1 MVGFCHWHI
10 PTFIITD
17 ISPPWW
23 DFVMVG
29 MCWVTMINPQILLP
43 SAIFVDNIVMAMIK
57 PSNIV
62 AICYICWRRQASELQ
77 KEQPIQALRS
87 AWRLFKKMLPK
98 KHPILKKC
106 YLIWLRQTD
115 FDVNHPVKG
124 FQTTSQQERQ
134 KKFHTLQLS
143 WMLPARR
150 LISGV
155 TWQLSA
161 LCTCATNVCCK
172 FQSS

>member
-1 MVGFCHWHI
+1 MIFHLYLDFFIDHLFPLEIFQSRSQRNIVQQCTRLNLIICGWFNWKIRTKAAICYLIHNKLQNLIHHGVWCMVGFWHWHI

-62 AICYICWRRQASELQ
+62 AICYICWLQAPSIRTT
-77 KEQPIQALRS
+77 KGAAHPSTPI
-87 AWRLFKKMLPK
+87 RLAPL
-98 KHPILKKC
+98 
-106 YLIWLRQTD
+106 
-115 FDVNHPVKG
+115 
-124 FQTTSQQERQ
+124 
-134 KKFHTLQLS
+134 
-143 WMLPARR
+143 
-150 LISGV
+150 
-155 TWQLSA
+155 
-161 LCTCATNVCCK
+161 
-172 FQSS
+172 